1 VKPWERALA
10 RDPMCAFVE
19 AVVDG
24 YSPLDKHLCK
34 LARAGALLRSLPW
47 WTTVP
52 EDDGVRGSVRRTK
65 GFAVLETGEGPAGSW
80 HQQQNGGHRVWTTA
94 AGEIPNAR

>member
-1 VKPWERALA
+1 VKPWQRALA

-34 LARAGALLRSLPW
+34 LARAGAALRALPW
-47 WTTVP
+47 WNTVP
-52 EDDGVRGSVRRTK
+52 VCRVAGVNLPRG
-65 GFAVLETGEGPAGSW
+65 
-80 HQQQNGGHRVWTTA
+80 QVWTREGKGYIAWTTNA
-94 AGEIPNAR
+94 AHGEING

>member
-1 VKPWERALA
+1 MSLPWERALA

-34 LARAGALLRSLPW
+34 LARAGSLLRSLPW
-47 WTTVP
+47 WTQVP
-52 EDDGVRGSVRRTK
+52 PGWGPRGSVRFSRTSP
-65 GFAVLETGEGPAGSW
+65 FGSVVGYYDEW
-80 HQQQNGGHRVWTTA
+80 H
-94 AGEIPNAR
+94 GEIEAR

>member
-1 VKPWERALA
+1 MKPWERALQ

-34 LARAGALLRSLPW
+34 LARAGSLLRSLPW

-52 EDDGVRGSVRRTK
+52 TASHRGEVHYRRNH
-65 GFAVLETGEGPAGSW
+65 PAGDVYGVCDEAS
-80 HQQQNGGHRVWTTA
+80 
-94 AGEIPNAR
+94 GEMPWK

>member
-1 VKPWERALA
+1 MKPWERALQ

-34 LARAGALLRSLPW
+34 LARAGSLLRSLPW
-47 WTTVP
+47 WNTVP
-52 EDDGVRGSVRRTK
+52 EDDGVRGEVRKRK
-65 GFAVLETGEGPAGSW
+65 GFQVLVTGEDLPRSW
-80 HQQQNGGHRVWTTA
+80 HQQQNGTRCLWTVA
-94 AGEIPNAR
+94 AGEIPWR

>member
-1 VKPWERALA
+1 MKPWERALA

-34 LARAGALLRSLPW
+34 LARAGSLLRSLPW
-47 WTTVP
+47 WS
-52 EDDGVRGSVRRTK
+52 DMA
-65 GFAVLETGEGPAGSW
+65 FAVSEGPRGHVVGAGQVVAGEDLPGSW
-80 HQQQNGGHRVWTTA
+80 HQQQNGGVRAWTAA
-94 AGEIPNAR
+94 AGEMEWR